1 MDLIYKWA
9 NDIEVRRNSFNS
21 APIAYENHVK
31 WFNKIMADKDVWQ
44 FIMCDNGEPVGQ
56 IRLNIE
62 ADKAIIGYSV
72 APDKRRRGY
81 AVAMLRLLIENVNN
95 TDIKTLIGRVKYEN
109 HASSR
114 AFEKCGF
121 DKVEE
126 PEYIEYRYTLPIR
139 TPISRIPTII
149 R

>member
-1 MDLIYKWA
+1 
-9 NDIEVRRNSFNS
+9 
-21 APIAYENHVK
+21 
-31 WFNKIMADKDVWQ
+31 MADKDVLQ
-44 FIMCDNGEPVGQ
+44 LIMCDDGEPVGQ

-72 APDKRRRGY
+72 APDKRRMGY
-81 AVAMLRLLIENVNN
+81 GVEMLKLLIERVSN

-109 HASSR
+109 RASSR

-126 PEYIEYRYTLPIR
+126 PEYIEYRYVIE
-139 TPISRIPTII
+139 
-149 R
+149 